1 MNQGAVPHDPERF
14 QPERLAAV
22 LKDPARLDVLRR
34 TGLMDSAPEEAFDR
48 WAALAARALRT
59 PVAAVT
65 LFDATRQYLKSVVGL
80 DDVAGQSGPPEAAM
94 CQFVIAGGTA
104 LAVDDT
110 RRHPETSRIA
120 GPLRY

>member
-1 MNQGAVPHDPERF
+1 MNLEAVPNDPERF

-80 DDVAGQSGPPEAAM
+80 HDVAGQSGPAESAL
-94 CQFVIAGGTA
+94 CQFVLAGGGP
-104 LAVDDT
+104 LAVADT
-110 RRHPETSRIA
+110 PRHPAAS
-120 GPLRY
+120 